1 MSHRALSSNHFAT
14 CPKQI
19 ILQNAAEAIVDGR
32 SAIVMSY
39 TELRK
44 TVKSLGI
51 KGMEVHHLIEKRFA
65 KTLGID
71 PDDIPSILLPKGD
84 HQAITKAFRDK
95 IGYIGEKYK
104 FLTTSTASAQ
114 DIWNVL
120 TEVYKEQGMEKYIP
134 ILQKFLQNNSKN
146 YGITIWKIK

>member
-1 MSHRALSSNHFAT
+1 MSKADNIAD
-14 CPKQI
+14 
-19 ILQNAAEAIVDGR
+19 AAEAIVDGR

-84 HQAITKAFRDK
+84 HQTIIKAFRDK
-95 IGYIGEKYK
+95 NGYIGEKYK
-104 FLTTSTASAQ
+104 SL

-146 YGITIWKIK
+146 SGITIWKIKKKVGAVCCVQIVS

>member
-39 TELRK
+39 MELRK

-71 PDDIPSILLPKGD
+71 PDDIPSILLLLK
-84 HQAITKAFRDK
+84 HFFYCQVALIILLHKCQVLYLLK
-95 IGYIGEKYK
+95 IGG
-104 FLTTSTASAQ
+104 
-114 DIWNVL
+114 
-120 TEVYKEQGMEKYIP
+120 
-134 ILQKFLQNNSKN
+134 
-146 YGITIWKIK
+146 KIDKHSPSS

>member
-1 MSHRALSSNHFAT
+1 MTSLALPKH

-39 TELRK
+39 MELRK

-71 PDDIPSILLPKGD
+71 PDDIPSILLLREITRPLPKHFGIKSD
-84 HQAITKAFRDK
+84 ISVK
-95 IGYIGEKYK
+95 
-104 FLTTSTASAQ
+104 ST
-114 DIWNVL
+114 
-120 TEVYKEQGMEKYIP
+120 
-134 ILQKFLQNNSKN
+134 NS
-146 YGITIWKIK
+146 

>member
-1 MSHRALSSNHFAT
+1 MSHCALSSNHFAT

-39 TELRK
+39 MELRK

-71 PDDIPSILLPKGD
+71 PDDIPSILLLREITRPLPKHFGIKSD
-84 HQAITKAFRDK
+84 ISVK
-95 IGYIGEKYK
+95 
-104 FLTTSTASAQ
+104 ST
-114 DIWNVL
+114 
-120 TEVYKEQGMEKYIP
+120 
-134 ILQKFLQNNSKN
+134 NS
-146 YGITIWKIK
+146 